1 MKETDLNLVIENAEQ
16 PTKPP
21 TFLIILVILTLLNTG
36 LAFLGGVYSLVVGK
50 PSEKEILESKVQ
62 MAKPIIEL
70 RKLEMDYFVDVFTKL
85 EAINDAMYA
94 NFMMFNLLGIFIAL
108 IGAASALMMLFR
120 MKLGFHAYIV
130 YSFLSILSVYAFV
143 APVNVPSILI
153 LINTIFAGL
162 FLFLYSRNLKWLT
175 K

>member
-21 TFLIILVILTLLNTG
+21 TFLIVLVILTLLNTG

>member
-1 MKETDLNLVIENAEQ
+1 MKETEIAFENDKQ
-16 PTKPP
+16 PTSAPI
-21 TFLIILVILTLLNTG
+21 FLIVLVILTLLNTG
-36 LAFLGGVYSLVVGK
+36 LAFLGGVFSLVVGK
-50 PSEKEILESKVQ
+50 PSGKEILAAKVS

-94 NFMMFNLLGIFIAL
+94 NFMMFNLLGIFIAG
-108 IGAASALMMLFR
+108 IGAASAFMMLKR

-143 APVNVPSILI
+143 APVNVPSIFI
-153 LINTIFAGL
+153 LTNAIFAGL
-162 FLFLYSRNLKWLT
+162 FVFLYSRNLKWLT

>member
-21 TFLIILVILTLLNTG
+21 TFLIVLVILTLLNTG
-36 LAFLGGVYSLVVGK
+36 LAFLGGVYYLVVGK

-162 FLFLYSRNLKWLT
+162 FVFLYSRNLKWLT

>member
-21 TFLIILVILTLLNTG
+21 TFLIVLVILTLLNTG

-162 FLFLYSRNLKWLT
+162 FVFLYSRNLKWLT

>member
-1 MKETDLNLVIENAEQ
+1 MKETDLDLAIENDMQ
-16 PTKPP
+16 PTRAPR
-21 TFLIILVILTLLNTG
+21 FLLILVILTLLNTG
-36 LAFLGGVYSLVVGK
+36 LALLGGILSFLAGK

-62 MAKPIIEL
+62 MARSIVEL
-70 RKLEMDYFVDVFTKL
+70 RKLKMDDFVDVFTKM

-94 NFMMFNLLGIFIAL
+94 NFIMFNLLAVFIAG
-108 IGAASALMMLFR
+108 IGAASAFMMLKR

-143 APVNVPSILI
+143 APVNVPSIFI

-162 FLFLYSRNLKWLT
+162 FVFLYSRNLKWLT

>member
-1 MKETDLNLVIENAEQ
+1 MKETDLDLAIENDMQ
-16 PTKPP
+16 PTRAPR
-21 TFLIILVILTLLNTG
+21 FLLTLVILTLLNTG
-36 LAFLGGVYSLVVGK
+36 LALLGGVFSLVVGK
-50 PSEKEILESKVQ
+50 PSEKEILASKVQ
-62 MAKPIIEL
+62 MAKSIVEL
-70 RKLEMDYFVDVFTKL
+70 RKLKMDDFVDVFTKM

-94 NFMMFNLLGIFIAL
+94 NFIMFNLLAVFIAG
-108 IGAASALMMLFR
+108 IGAASAFMMLKR

-153 LINTIFAGL
+153 LTNAIFAGL
-162 FLFLYSRNLKWLT
+162 FVFLYSRNLKWLT

>member
-1 MKETDLNLVIENAEQ
+1 MKETDLDLAIENDMQ
-16 PTKPP
+16 PTRAP
-21 TFLIILVILTLLNTG
+21 TFLIVLVILTLINTG
-36 LAFLGGVYSLVVGK
+36 LALLGGVFSLVVGK
-50 PSEKEILESKVQ
+50 PSEKEILAAKVS

-94 NFMMFNLLGIFIAL
+94 NFIMFNVLGVFIAL
-108 IGAASALMMLFR
+108 IGAASAFMMLKR

-153 LINTIFAGL
+153 LTNAIFAGL
-162 FLFLYSRNLKWLT
+162 FVFLYSRNLKWLT

>member
-21 TFLIILVILTLLNTG
+21 TFLIVLVILTLLNTG

-50 PSEKEILESKVQ
+50 PSEKEILEAKVQ

-94 NFMMFNLLGIFIAL
+94 NFMMFNLLGIFVAL

-153 LINTIFAGL
+153 LTNAIFAGL
-162 FLFLYSRNLKWLT
+162 FVFLYSRNLKWLT

>member
-1 MKETDLNLVIENAEQ
+1 MKETDLDLTIENDMQ
-16 PTKPP
+16 PTRAPR
-21 TFLIILVILTLLNTG
+21 FLLILVILTLLNTG
-36 LAFLGGVYSLVVGK
+36 LALLGGILSFLAGK
-50 PSEKEILESKVQ
+50 PSQKEIEDSKVEL
-62 MAKPIIEL
+62 ARSIVEL
-70 RKLEMDYFVDVFTKL
+70 RKLKMDYFVDVFTKM

-94 NFMMFNLLGIFIAL
+94 NFIMFNLLAVFIAG
-108 IGAASALMMLFR
+108 IGAASAFMMLKR

-162 FLFLYSRNLKWLT
+162 FVFLYSRNLKWLT

>member
-1 MKETDLNLVIENAEQ
+1 MKETEIAFENDKQ
-16 PTKPP
+16 PTSAPI
-21 TFLIILVILTLLNTG
+21 FLIVLVILTLLNTG
-36 LAFLGGVYSLVVGK
+36 LALLGGVFSLVVGK
-50 PSEKEILESKVQ
+50 PSEKEILASKVS

-94 NFMMFNLLGIFIAL
+94 NFIMFNVLGIFIAL
-108 IGAASALMMLFR
+108 IGAASAFMMLKR

-153 LINTIFAGL
+153 LTNAILAGL
-162 FLFLYSRNLKWLT
+162 FVFLYSRNLKWLT

>member
-1 MKETDLNLVIENAEQ
+1 MKETDLDLAIENDMQ
-16 PTKPP
+16 PTRAPR
-21 TFLIILVILTLLNTG
+21 FLLTLVILTLLNTG
-36 LAFLGGVYSLVVGK
+36 LALLGGVFSLVVGK
-50 PSEKEILESKVQ
+50 PSEKEILASKVQ
-62 MAKPIIEL
+62 MAKSIVEL
-70 RKLEMDYFVDVFTKL
+70 KKVNLEYFVDVFTKM

-94 NFMMFNLLGIFIAL
+94 NFIMFNVLGVFIAL
-108 IGAASALMMLFR
+108 IGAASAFMMLKR

-162 FLFLYSRNLKWLT
+162 FVFLYSRNLKWLT

>member
-1 MKETDLNLVIENAEQ
+1 MNETEIAFENDKQ
-16 PTKPP
+16 PTSAPI
-21 TFLIILVILTLLNTG
+21 FLIVLVILTLLNTG
-36 LAFLGGVYSLVVGK
+36 LALLGGVFSLVVGK
-50 PSEKEILESKVQ
+50 PSEKEILASKVQ

-94 NFMMFNLLGIFIAL
+94 NFIMFNVLGIFIAL
-108 IGAASALMMLFR
+108 IGAASAFMMLKR

-153 LINTIFAGL
+153 LTNAIFAGL
-162 FLFLYSRNLKWLT
+162 FVFLYSRNLKWLT

>member
-1 MKETDLNLVIENAEQ
+1 MNETDLDLVLENAEQ
-16 PTKPP
+16 PTKVP
-21 TFLIILVILTLLNTG
+21 TFLIVLVILTLLNTG
-36 LAFLGGVYSLVVGK
+36 LAFLGGVFSLVVGK
-50 PSEKEILESKVQ
+50 PSEKEILAAKVS

-94 NFMMFNLLGIFIAL
+94 NFIMFNVLGIFIAL
-108 IGAASALMMLFR
+108 IGAASAFMMLKR

-153 LINTIFAGL
+153 LTNAIFAGL
-162 FLFLYSRNLKWLT
+162 FVFLYSRNLKWLT

>member
-162 FLFLYSRNLKWLT
+162 FVFLYSRNLKWLT

>member
-1 MKETDLNLVIENAEQ
+1 MKETDLDLAIENDMQ
-16 PTKPP
+16 PTRAPR
-21 TFLIILVILTLLNTG
+21 FLLTLVILTLLNTG
-36 LAFLGGVYSLVVGK
+36 LALLGGILSFLAGK
-50 PSEKEILESKVQ
+50 PSQKEILESKVQ
-62 MAKPIIEL
+62 MARSIVEL
-70 RKLEMDYFVDVFTKL
+70 RKLKMDDFVDVFTKM

-94 NFMMFNLLGIFIAL
+94 NFIMFNLLAVFIAG
-108 IGAASALMMLFR
+108 IGAASAFMMLKR

-153 LINTIFAGL
+153 LTNAIFAGL
-162 FLFLYSRNLKWLT
+162 FVFLYSRNLKWLT

>member
-1 MKETDLNLVIENAEQ
+1 MKETDLDLAIENDMQ
-16 PTKPP
+16 PTRAPR
-21 TFLIILVILTLLNTG
+21 FLLILVILTLLNTG
-36 LAFLGGVYSLVVGK
+36 LALLGGILSFLAGK
-50 PSEKEILESKVQ
+50 PSQKEILESKVQ
-62 MAKPIIEL
+62 MARSIVEL
-70 RKLEMDYFVDVFTKL
+70 RKLKMDDFVDVFTKM

-94 NFMMFNLLGIFIAL
+94 NFIMFNLLAVFIAG
-108 IGAASALMMLFR
+108 IGAASAFMMLKR

-153 LINTIFAGL
+153 LTNAIFAGL
-162 FLFLYSRNLKWLT
+162 FVFLYSRNLKWLT

>member
-1 MKETDLNLVIENAEQ
+1 MKETEIAFENDKQ
-16 PTKPP
+16 PTSAPI
-21 TFLIILVILTLLNTG
+21 FLIVLVILTLLNTG
-36 LAFLGGVYSLVVGK
+36 LALLGGVFSLVVGK

-94 NFMMFNLLGIFIAL
+94 NFMMFNLLGIFIAG
-108 IGAASALMMLFR
+108 IGAASAFMMLKR

-143 APVNVPSILI
+143 APINVPSIFI
-153 LINTIFAGL
+153 LTNAIFAGL
-162 FLFLYSRNLKWLT
+162 FVFLYSRNLKWLT

>member
-1 MKETDLNLVIENAEQ
+1 MNETDLDLVLENDMQ
-16 PTKPP
+16 PTKAP
-21 TFLIILVILTLLNTG
+21 TFLIVLVILTLINTG
-36 LAFLGGVYSLVVGK
+36 LALLGGVFSLVVGK
-50 PSEKEILESKVQ
+50 PSEKEILASKVQ
-62 MAKPIIEL
+62 MAKSIVEL
-70 RKLEMDYFVDVFTKL
+70 KKVNLEYFVDVFTKM

-94 NFMMFNLLGIFIAL
+94 NFIMFNLLAVFIAG
-108 IGAASALMMLFR
+108 IGAAGAFMMLKR

-153 LINTIFAGL
+153 LLNTIFAGL
-162 FLFLYSRNLKWLT
+162 FVFLYSRNLKWLT

>member
-1 MKETDLNLVIENAEQ
+1 MKETDLDLAIDNDMQ
-16 PTKPP
+16 PTSAPR
-21 TFLIILVILTLLNTG
+21 FLLILVILTLLNTG
-36 LAFLGGVYSLVVGK
+36 LALLGGILSFLAGK

-62 MAKPIIEL
+62 MARSIVEL
-70 RKLEMDYFVDVFTKL
+70 RKLKMDDFVDVFTKM

-94 NFMMFNLLGIFIAL
+94 NFIMFNLLAVFIAG
-108 IGAASALMMLFR
+108 IGAASAFMMLKR

-153 LINTIFAGL
+153 LTNAILAGL
-162 FLFLYSRNLKWLT
+162 FVFLYSRNLKWLT

>member
-1 MKETDLNLVIENAEQ
+1 MKETDLDLAIENDMQ
-16 PTKPP
+16 PTRAPR
-21 TFLIILVILTLLNTG
+21 FLLTLVILTLLNTG
-36 LAFLGGVYSLVVGK
+36 LALLGGVFSLVVGK

-62 MAKPIIEL
+62 MARSIVEL
-70 RKLEMDYFVDVFTKL
+70 RKLKMDDFVDVFTKM

-94 NFMMFNLLGIFIAL
+94 NFMMFNLLGIFIAG
-108 IGAASALMMLFR
+108 IGAASAFMMLKR

-153 LINTIFAGL
+153 LTNAIFSGL
-162 FLFLYSRNLKWLT
+162 FVFLYSRNLKWLT

>member
-1 MKETDLNLVIENAEQ
+1 MNETDLDLVLENAEQ
-16 PTKPP
+16 PTKAP
-21 TFLIILVILTLLNTG
+21 TFLIVLVILTLINTG
-36 LAFLGGVYSLVVGK
+36 LALLGGIFSLVVGK
-50 PSEKEILESKVQ
+50 PSEKEILASKVQ
-62 MAKPIIEL
+62 MAKSIVEF
-70 RKLEMDYFVDVFTKL
+70 KKVNLEYFVDVFTKM

-94 NFMMFNLLGIFIAL
+94 NFMMFNLLGIFIAG
-108 IGAASALMMLFR
+108 IGAASAFMMLKR

-153 LINTIFAGL
+153 LTNAILAGL
-162 FLFLYSRNLKWLT
+162 FVFLYSRNLKWLT

>member
-1 MKETDLNLVIENAEQ
+1 MNESDLDLVIENAEQ

-21 TFLIILVILTLLNTG
+21 TFLIVLVILTLLNTG
-36 LAFLGGVYSLVVGK
+36 LAFLGGVFSLVVGK

-153 LINTIFAGL
+153 LLNTIFAGL
-162 FLFLYSRNLKWLT
+162 FVFLYSRNLKWLT

>member
-1 MKETDLNLVIENAEQ
+1 MKETDLDLAIENDMQ
-16 PTKPP
+16 PTRAPR
-21 TFLIILVILTLLNTG
+21 FLLILVILTLINTG
-36 LAFLGGVYSLVVGK
+36 LALLGGVFSLVVGK
-50 PSEKEILESKVQ
+50 PSEKEILASKVQ
-62 MAKPIIEL
+62 MAKSIVEF
-70 RKLEMDYFVDVFTKL
+70 KKVNLEYFVDVFTKL

-108 IGAASALMMLFR
+108 IGAASAFMMLFR
-120 MKLGFHAYIV
+120 MKLGFHAYII

-153 LINTIFAGL
+153 LTNAIFAGL
-162 FLFLYSRNLKWLT
+162 FVFLYSRNLKWLT

>member
-1 MKETDLNLVIENAEQ
+1 MNETDLDLVLENAEQ
-16 PTKPP
+16 PTKAPI
-21 TFLIILVILTLLNTG
+21 FLIVLVILTLINTG
-36 LAFLGGVYSLVVGK
+36 LALLGGVFSLVVGK

-62 MAKPIIEL
+62 MAKPIVEL
-70 RKLEMDYFVDVFTKL
+70 RKLKMDYFVDVFTKM

-94 NFMMFNLLGIFIAL
+94 NFIMFNLLAVFIAG
-108 IGAASALMMLFR
+108 IGAASAFMMLKR

-162 FLFLYSRNLKWLT
+162 FVFLYSRNLKWLT

>member
-21 TFLIILVILTLLNTG
+21 TFLIVLVILTLLNTG

-130 YSFLSILSVYAFV
+130 YSFLSILSIYAFV

-162 FLFLYSRNLKWLT
+162 FVFLYSRNLKWLT

>member
-1 MKETDLNLVIENAEQ
+1 MKETDIVFENDKQ
-16 PTKPP
+16 PTKAPI
-21 TFLIILVILTLLNTG
+21 FLFVLVILTLLNTG
-36 LAFLGGVYSLVVGK
+36 LAFLGGVFSLVVGK
-50 PSEKEILESKVQ
+50 PSEKEILAAKVS

-94 NFMMFNLLGIFIAL
+94 NFIMFNLLAVFIAG
-108 IGAASALMMLFR
+108 IGAASAFMMLKR

-153 LINTIFAGL
+153 LTNAILAGL
-162 FLFLYSRNLKWLT
+162 FVFLYSRNLKWLT

>member
-1 MKETDLNLVIENAEQ
+1 MKETEIAFENDKQ
-16 PTKPP
+16 PTSAPI
-21 TFLIILVILTLLNTG
+21 FLIVLVILTLLNTG
-36 LAFLGGVYSLVVGK
+36 LALLGGVFSLVVGK

-94 NFMMFNLLGIFIAL
+94 NFIMFNVLGIFIAL
-108 IGAASALMMLFR
+108 IGAASAFMMLKR
-120 MKLGFHAYIV
+120 MKLGFHAYII

-143 APVNVPSILI
+143 APVNVPSIFI
-153 LINTIFAGL
+153 LTNAIFAGL
-162 FLFLYSRNLKWLT
+162 FVFLYSRNLKWLT

>member
-21 TFLIILVILTLLNTG
+21 TFLIVLVILTLLNTG

-120 MKLGFHAYIV
+120 MKFGFHAYIV

-143 APVNVPSILI
+143 VPVNVPSILI
-153 LINTIFAGL
+153 LTNAILAGL
-162 FLFLYSRNLKWLT
+162 FVFLYSRNLKWLT

>member
-1 MKETDLNLVIENAEQ
+1 MNETDLDLVLENAEQ

-21 TFLIILVILTLLNTG
+21 TFLIVLVILTLLNTG

-153 LINTIFAGL
+153 LLNTIFAGL
-162 FLFLYSRNLKWLT
+162 FVFLYSRNLKWLT

>member
-21 TFLIILVILTLLNTG
+21 TFLIVLVILTLLNTG

-130 YSFLSILSVYAFV
+130 YSFLSTLSVYAFV

-162 FLFLYSRNLKWLT
+162 FVFLYSRNLKWLT